1 MKSSFRPFLCE
12 MALGFRSRGGG
23 GKGMDFKQQQG
34 HMMISD
40 FELT

>member
-1 MKSSFRPFLCE
+1 MKLSFGPFLRE
-12 MALGFRSRGGG
+12 MALGFCSQGGG

-34 HMMISD
+34 HMMILD